1 MNLRYTI
8 ITIVTFS
15 RVKSE
20 KNRFFLDEKN
30 SRIENCGKKKKPRI
44 RRQIG
49 IRVTCFELQN
59 SV

>member
-8 ITIVTFS
+8 IIIVTFS

-30 SRIENCGKKKKPRI
+30 SRIENCGKKKAAHSAADR
-44 RRQIG
+44 
-49 IRVTCFELQN
+49 N
-59 SV
+59 SSHLF